1 MGLEEKLNQA
11 KGAIKQGAGKLTS
24 DKKVETEGTIEKTV
38 AKAKDSIKD
47 IKDGVEGAAEGIK
60 STFSNKE

>member
-24 DKKVETEGTIEKTV
+24 DKKVETAGAIEKTV

>member
-24 DKKVETEGTIEKTV
+24 DKKVETEGAIEKTV
-38 AKAKDSIKD
+38 AKASKISRT
-47 IKDGVEGAAEGIK
+47 V
-60 STFSNKE
+60 

>member
-11 KGAIKQGAGKLTS
+11 KGAIKQGAGKFTS
-24 DKKVETEGTIEKTV
+24 DKKVETEGAIEKTV

>member
-1 MGLEEKLNQA
+1 MGLEEKSNQA

-24 DKKVETEGTIEKTV
+24 DKKVETEGAIEKTV

>member
-11 KGAIKQGAGKLTS
+11 KGAIKQGAGKLTL
-24 DKKVETEGTIEKTV
+24 DKKVETEGAIEKTV

>member
-11 KGAIKQGAGKLTS
+11 KGAIKQGVGKLTS
-24 DKKVETEGTIEKTV
+24 DKKVETEGAIEKTV